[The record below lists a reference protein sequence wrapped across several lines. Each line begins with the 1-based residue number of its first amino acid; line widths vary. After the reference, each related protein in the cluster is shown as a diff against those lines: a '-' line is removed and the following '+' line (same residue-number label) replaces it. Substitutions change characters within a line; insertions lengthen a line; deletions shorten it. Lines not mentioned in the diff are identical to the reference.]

1 MENDGLLTSKLAR
14 EAGIADSV
22 LSRLAQRG
30 RLERTARGV
39 YRIPYVPPARFSQH
53 REAVLWAKAQGGPRQ
68 VALSHETALLVFGI
82 SDANPRSIH
91 LTVPRD
97 ARLRRQ
103 RPKGV
108 KLHRGDLS
116 RAELTLHEGIPL
128 TTVARTVR
136 DLLAA
141 KGRIDL
147 VKQAISDARK
157 EGFIDDAES
166 RRLRRLVKKHTE
178 ALAES

>member
-22 LSRLAQRG
+22 LSRLATRG

-39 YRIPYVPPARFSQH
+39 YRIPYVPPSRFSQH

-91 LTVPRD
+91 LTVPRA

-108 KLHRGDLS
+108 KLHRSDRS
-116 RAELTLHEGIPL
+116 RGELTLHDGIPL
-128 TTVARTVR
+128 TTVARTVG
-136 DLLAA
+136 DLLASR
-141 KGRIDL
+141 GRIDL

-157 EGFIDDAES
+157 KGFIDDPES
-166 RRLRRLVKKHTE
+166 RRLRRVVKKYTE